1 MASSG
6 FPPNRMPLNFPVIS
20 CSIISFRRS
29 GCCPLKFPNGHGER
43 EIPGSMM
50 LSDRRLFKRGIT
62 DCASWVHGAPV
73 TSMSQ
78 TLKVTVSEIV
88 SRQDEFMR
96 KSIESSG
103 RKQASAWDRVSI
115 VTDRRVVLV
124 DKSTELKNMT
134 SSAWL
139 PMWRNAMNIFDK
151 YLYLE
156 ML

>member
-1 MASSG
+1 
-6 FPPNRMPLNFPVIS
+6 
-20 CSIISFRRS
+20 
-29 GCCPLKFPNGHGER
+29 
-43 EIPGSMM
+43 MM
-50 LSDRRLFKRGIT
+50 L
-62 DCASWVHGAPV
+62 
-73 TSMSQ
+73 
-78 TLKVTVSEIV
+78 SEIV

-139 PMWRNAMNIFDK
+139 QCGGNAMSIFDK
-151 YLYLE
+151 HLYLE